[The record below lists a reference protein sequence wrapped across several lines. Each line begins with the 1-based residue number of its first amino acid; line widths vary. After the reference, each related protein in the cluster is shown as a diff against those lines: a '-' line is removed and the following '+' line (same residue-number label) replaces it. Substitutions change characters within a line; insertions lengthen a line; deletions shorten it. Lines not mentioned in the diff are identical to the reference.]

1 MTSNS
6 PINDPSPKTEQTTS
20 LIPKAEQ
27 SAEKLTAAPS
37 HRLPAWR
44 LWAPLALQAGL
55 ILAIPAPDALTYVTG
70 RQVTLQTAPV
80 DPYDLLRGY
89 SQTLSYDISESET
102 LEQLPGAENFFDA
115 DPIASKS
122 IGKSIY
128 VVLEAP
134 KSDDVK
140 PPVPWKPVRV
150 SAKQPTDLAN
160 NQIALKGE
168 YTGWRVIY
176 GLETYYM
183 PEDRRNQINADISQV
198 QRQNQQAFVVEVRID
213 GQGNSVPVSL
223 WVSDRNYRF

>member
-6 PINDPSPKTEQTTS
+6 PPNDSNPKSAPIDSSRPAVEQ
-20 LIPKAEQ
+20 Q
-27 SAEKLTAAPS
+27 AEKEISTSP
-37 HRLPAWR
+37 RLPGWR
-44 LWAPLALQAGL
+44 FWAPLALQAAL
-55 ILAIPAPDALTYVTG
+55 IVAIPAQDAYTYVTG

-89 SQTLSYDISESET
+89 SQTLSYEISQPET
-102 LEQLPGAENFFDA
+102 LRSLPGGEDFFNA
-115 DPIASKS
+115 DLN
-122 IGKSIY
+122 GQQSIY

-134 KSDDVK
+134 ESTHTN
-140 PPVPWKPVRV
+140 PPEPWKPVQV
-150 SAKQPTDLAN
+150 SSSLPTDLEN

-168 YTGWRVIY
+168 YRGWRVIY

-183 PEDRRNQINADISQV
+183 PEDQRTQLNGAIGQAA
-198 QRQNQQAFVVEVRID
+198 RQNQQAFVVEVKID

>member
-6 PINDPSPKTEQTTS
+6 PLNNPNHTAALTDSPNPAVEQ
-20 LIPKAEQ
+20 Q
-27 SAEKLTAAPS
+27 AEKVTPALS
-37 HRLPAWR
+37 QLPGWR
-44 LWAPLALQAGL
+44 FWAPLALQAAL
-55 ILAIPAPDALTYVTG
+55 IVAIPAQDAFTYVTG

-89 SQTLSYDISESET
+89 SQTLSYEISRPET
-102 LEQLPGAENFFDA
+102 LQQLPGGEDFFNAEANGA
-115 DPIASKS
+115 KE
-122 IGKSIY
+122 IY

-134 KSDDVK
+134 NSANNN
-140 PPVPWKPVRV
+140 PPEPWRPVQV
-150 SAKQPTDLAN
+150 SASPPTNLAN
-160 NQIALKGE
+160 NQVALKGE
-168 YTGWRVIY
+168 YRRRRVLY

-183 PEDRRNQINADISQV
+183 PEDQRNQINGDIGQV

>member
-6 PINDPSPKTEQTTS
+6 PLNPSNPESAPIDSPSPAVEQ
-20 LIPKAEQ
+20 Q
-27 SAEKLTAAPS
+27 AEKKIATLP
-37 HRLPAWR
+37 RLPGWR
-44 LWAPLALQAGL
+44 FWAPLALQAAL
-55 ILAIPAPDALTYVTG
+55 IIAVPAQDAYTYVTG

-89 SQTLSYDISESET
+89 SQTLSYEISQLDT
-102 LEQLPGAENFFDA
+102 LRSLPGGEEFFNVDA
-115 DPIASKS
+115 NAQSS
-122 IGKSIY
+122 LY

-134 KSDDVK
+134 ESTPTN
-140 PPVPWKPVRV
+140 PPAPWIPVRV
-150 SAKQPTDLAN
+150 SSNLPTDLAN

-168 YTGWRVIY
+168 YKGWRVRY

-183 PEDRRNQINADISQV
+183 PEDQRDQVNGDIGQTAGRNP
-198 QRQNQQAFVVEVRID
+198 QAFVVDIKVD